1 MPLCNT
7 RVASIVFVMFV
18 LLNPFSTV
26 FWHPLIVFLSL
37 FFLHLYCLSVCP
49 FYTVFWRPLVVFL
62 FPFFS
67 ICIVCLSVLRLLI
80 TQFGIFKLFLR

>member
-1 MPLCNT
+1 
-7 RVASIVFVMFV
+7 
-18 LLNPFSTV
+18 
-26 FWHPLIVFLSL
+26 
-37 FFLHLYCLSVCP
+37 LHLYCLSVCP
-49 FYTVFWRPLVVFL
+49 FFTVFWRPLVVFL